1 MILFLYNCLVN
12 LMTWVYF
19 TRIVFFHKTGM
30 HQQSTTHLFM
40 IEPVEFYSNEQTAF
54 TNHYQ
59 KEVTNESADDIAEK
73 ALAEFHGL
81 KNAIEERGIKVTS
94 LLGSR
99 DCPDHIFP
107 NWFMTFD
114 DKTMQIFS
122 MMAPN
127 RREEKKAH
135 MIQHL
140 TESYE
145 LTDDMS
151 HLEEKEVFLES
162 TSSMVFDRVNRIVY
176 GGISPRTN
184 AVQLILWCRNNNYE
198 LVLFETE
205 SHKGSPIYH
214 TDVLMYVGTDIIG
227 ICLDVI
233 KPEHRDFVK
242 EKVNANHKVV
252 ELTSDQIQSFCGNAI
267 EAKNE
272 KNELFLIISSTAYN
286 ALNKDQIDSL
296 LTSYKEIIYSDIPT
310 IEKYGGGSARCMLT
324 ELF

>member
-1 MILFLYNCLVN
+1 MS
-12 LMTWVYF
+12 
-19 TRIVFFHKTGM
+19 K
-30 HQQSTTHLFM
+30 QSTSHLFM
-40 IEPVEFYSNEQTAF
+40 IEPESFYVNEQTAF

-59 KEVTNESADDIAEK
+59 KKASDESPEIIAEK
-73 ALAEFHGL
+73 ALEEFHKL
-81 KNAIEERGIKVTS
+81 KNKIEEKGIKVTS
-94 LLGSR
+94 LKGSK

-107 NWFMTFD
+107 NWFITFE

-127 RREEKKAH
+127 RRKEKKLS
-135 MIQHL
+135 MIEHL
-140 TESYE
+140 METYD

-151 HLEEKEVFLES
+151 HLEEKEIFLES

-176 GGISPRTN
+176 AGISPRTN
-184 AVQLILWCRNNNYE
+184 AVQLIIWCRHNNYE

-205 SHKGSPIYH
+205 SHTGSAIYH

-227 ICLDVI
+227 ICFDVI
-233 KPEHRDFVK
+233 KSEHIDYVK
-242 EKVNANHKVV
+242 EKVRKHHEVV
-252 ELTSDQIQSFCGNAI
+252 ELSSEQIEEFCGNAI

-272 KNELFLIISSTAYN
+272 DDDLFLIMSSRAFK
-286 ALNKDQIDSL
+286 ALNQEQINKL
-296 LTSYKEIIYSDIPT
+296 LTSYKEIIHSDIPT

>member
-1 MILFLYNCLVN
+1 
-12 LMTWVYF
+12 
-19 TRIVFFHKTGM
+19 M
-30 HQQSTTHLFM
+30 HQQSTSHLFM
-40 IEPVEFYSNEQTAF
+40 IEPVEFYANEQTAY

-59 KEVTNESADDIAEK
+59 KAVSDEAADEIAEK
-73 ALAEFHGL
+73 ALTEFHDL
-81 KNAIEERGIKVTS
+81 KNAIEKRGIKVTT
-94 LLGSR
+94 LLGSK

-107 NWFMTFD
+107 NWFITFD
-114 DKTMQIFS
+114 DKTMQIIS

-127 RREEKKAH
+127 RREEKKPH

-140 TESYE
+140 SETYE

-151 HLEEKEVFLES
+151 DLEDKEIFLES

-242 EKVNANHKVV
+242 QKVYANH
-252 ELTSDQIQSFCGNAI
+252 LS
-267 EAKNE
+267 
-272 KNELFLIISSTAYN
+272 LIHI
-286 ALNKDQIDSL
+286 
-296 LTSYKEIIYSDIPT
+296 
-310 IEKYGGGSARCMLT
+310 
-324 ELF
+324 

>member
-1 MILFLYNCLVN
+1 MS
-12 LMTWVYF
+12 
-19 TRIVFFHKTGM
+19 K
-30 HQQSTTHLFM
+30 QSTSHLFM
-40 IEPVEFYSNEQTAF
+40 IEPEAFYSNEQTAF

-59 KEVTNESADDIAEK
+59 EKVTDETPEIIAEK

-81 KNAIEERGIKVTS
+81 KNVIEDKGIKVTS
-94 LLGSR
+94 LKGSK

-107 NWFMTFD
+107 NWFITFD

-127 RREEKKAH
+127 RRKEKKPS
-135 MIQHL
+135 MIEHL
-140 TESYE
+140 TNTYE

-151 HLEEKEVFLES
+151 YLEDKEVFLES

-176 GGISPRTN
+176 AGISPRTN
-184 AVQLILWCRNNNYE
+184 AVQLIIWCRNNDYE

-205 SHKGSPIYH
+205 SHTGAPIYH

-233 KPEHRDFVK
+233 KQEHRDYVE
-242 EKVNANHKVV
+242 EKVNAHHKVI
-252 ELTSDQIQSFCGNAI
+252 ELTPEQIQNFCGNAI
-267 EAKNE
+267 EAKNNN
-272 KNELFLIISSTAYN
+272 NELFLIISSTAFN
-286 ALNKDQIDSL
+286 ALNQDQKEQL
-296 LTSYKEIIYSDIPT
+296 LKSYKDIIHSDIPT

>member
-1 MILFLYNCLVN
+1 
-12 LMTWVYF
+12 
-19 TRIVFFHKTGM
+19 M
-30 HQQSTTHLFM
+30 HQQSTSHLFM
-40 IEPVEFYSNEQTAF
+40 IEPVEFYSNEQTAY

-59 KEVTNESADDIAEK
+59 KTVLDEAADKISEK

-81 KNAIEERGIKVTS
+81 KNAIEKRGIRVTS
-94 LLGSR
+94 LLGSS
-99 DCPDHIFP
+99 DCPDHVFP
-107 NWFMTFD
+107 NWFITFD

-127 RREEKKAH
+127 RREEKKSH

-140 TESYE
+140 SETYE
-145 LTDDMS
+145 LTDDIS
-151 HLEEKEVFLES
+151 HLEEKEIFLES

-184 AVQLILWCRNNNYE
+184 AVQLIIWCRNNNYD

-233 KPEHRDFVK
+233 KPEHREFVR
-242 EKVNANHKVV
+242 EKVNQYHDVL
-252 ELTSDQIQSFCGNAI
+252 ELSAGQIQDFCGNAI
-267 EAKNE
+267 EAKND
-272 KNELFLIISSTAYN
+272 KGELFLIISTRAYE
-286 ALNKDQIDSL
+286 ALNQNQIKKL
-296 LTSYKEIIYSDIPT
+296 LESYKEIIHSDIPT